1 MKNRFQNHQQ
11 LNNIV
16 INAQAKNC
24 ELQKMQLNQN
34 RTTVKQRKKEKSLI
48 SDYWFWFPRMC
59 TCGRKVLIIL
69 ATSVLTNKEPYY
81 I

>member
-24 ELQKMQLNQN
+24 ELQKMESNQN
-34 RTTVKQRKKEKSLI
+34 RTTVKQRKKRVWFQTTGFGSHACAPVAEK
-48 SDYWFWFPRMC
+48 FW
-59 TCGRKVLIIL
+59 
-69 ATSVLTNKEPYY
+69 
-81 I
+81 